1 VYSLSV
7 GELTLRLVVA
17 AVAGVAL
24 GLERELRGHPAGAR
38 THALVAVGAALF
50 TISGAYGFPDV
61 PRGPTIDPARVAAQV
76 ASGIGFLG
84 AGAILRQGLGVRGL
98 TTAATLWLASAIG
111 VASGAGS
118 YPAVA
123 IGTIV
128 VLVVLVVLRLL
139 KPLLLRWGAP
149 TTVIELEY
157 ERGHGTLG
165 PVIQT
170 LNQLSTKLEQI
181 DVDDETQNGLRHVTV
196 HVAIRD
202 VEEMQ
207 RAVDRLRAR
216 PEVRRVHVAASAPPE
231 LLRPM
236 PFRAATRPC
245 GAHRRGR
252 RRSPAAR
259 R

>member
-1 VYSLSV
+1 MYSLSV

-24 GLERELRGHPAGAR
+24 GLERELRAHPAGAR

-50 TISGAYGFPDV
+50 TISGAYGFTDV
-61 PRGPTIDPARVAAQV
+61 PHGPATDPARVGAQV

-98 TTAATLWLASAIG
+98 TTAATLWLAAAIG

-123 IGTIV
+123 IGTVV

-181 DVDDETQNGLRHVTV
+181 DVDDETHNGLRHVTV
-196 HVAIRD
+196 HLAIRD
-202 VEEMQ
+202 IEEVQ

-216 PEVRRVHVAASAPPE
+216 PEVRRVRVAASAPPD
-231 LLRPM
+231 LRRPRAL
-236 PFRAATRPC
+236 RAATRP
-245 GAHRRGR
+245 GGSHRRR
-252 RRSPAAR
+252 RRAAAVR

>member
-1 VYSLSV
+1 MHSLSV

-17 AVAGVAL
+17 GVAGIAL
-24 GLERELRGHPAGAR
+24 GLERELRAHPAGAR

-50 TISGAYGFPDV
+50 TISGAYGFADV
-61 PRGPTIDPARVAAQV
+61 PHGPTVDPARVAAQV

-84 AGAILRQGLGVRGL
+84 AGAILRQGIGVRGL

-157 ERGHGTLG
+157 ERGHGDLG
-165 PVIQT
+165 PVIRT
-170 LNQLSTKLEQI
+170 FNQLSMKLEQI
-181 DVDDETQNGLRHVTV
+181 HVDDETHNGLRHVTV
-196 HVAIRD
+196 CLAIRD

-207 RAVDRLRAR
+207 RAVDRLRDR

-231 LLRPM
+231 VRRSAAPH
-236 PFRAATRPC
+236 AATHPG

-252 RRSPAAR
+252 RGAGVR

>member
-1 VYSLSV
+1 MYSLSV

-17 AVAGVAL
+17 AVAGVVL
-24 GLERELRGHPAGAR
+24 GLERELRAHPAGAR

-50 TISGAYGFPDV
+50 TISGAYGFTDV
-61 PRGPTIDPARVAAQV
+61 PRGPVVDPARVAAQV

-84 AGAILRQGLGVRGL
+84 AGAILRQGIGVRGL
-98 TTAATLWLASAIG
+98 TTAATLWLAAAIG

-165 PVIQT
+165 PVIRT
-170 LNQLSTKLEQI
+170 LNELSTKLEQI
-181 DVDDETQNGLRHVTV
+181 DVNDETHNGLRHVTFYLTT
-196 HVAIRD
+196 RD

-207 RAVDRLRAR
+207 RAVDHLGAR
-216 PEVRRVHVAASAPPE
+216 PEVRRVRVASSTPAELRRPTGLRAAS
-231 LLRPM
+231 
-236 PFRAATRPC
+236 RPC
-245 GAHRRGR
+245 GSHRRGR
-252 RRSPAAR
+252 RRAAVR

>member
-17 AVAGVAL
+17 AVAGVVL
-24 GLERELRGHPAGAR
+24 GLERELRAHPAGAR

-50 TISGAYGFPDV
+50 TIAGAYGFTDV
-61 PRGPTIDPARVAAQV
+61 PRGPTVDPARVAAQV

-84 AGAILRQGLGVRGL
+84 AGAIMRQGSGVRGL
-98 TTAATLWLASAIG
+98 TTAATLWLAAAIG

-139 KPLLLRWGAP
+139 KPLLLRWGPP

-170 LNQLSTKLEQI
+170 LNQLSTKMEQI
-181 DVDDETQNGLRHVTV
+181 DVNDETHHGLRQVTV
-196 HVAIRD
+196 YLAIRD

-207 RAVDRLRAR
+207 RAVDHLRAR
-216 PEVRRVHVAASAPPE
+216 PEVRRVRVASSTPPE
-231 LLRPM
+231 LRRPAAL
-236 PFRAATRPC
+236 RAATRP
-245 GAHRRGR
+245 GRSHRRGR
-252 RRSPAAR
+252 RRATVR